1 MIRAKDK
8 GNNRMIK
15 LAMNQNTYNKLPNKD
30 ESTFYFIDN
39 TLKDGEIKNCN
50 NYLLSDEVAIIRKK
64 IVELCKEQKVINCNI
79 DGKEQVLKAYYH
91 THLGDKILELLD
103 IQEVE

>member
-1 MIRAKDK
+1 MSKYI
-8 GNNRMIK
+8 
-15 LAMNQNTYNKLPNKD
+15 L
-30 ESTFYFIDN
+30 
-39 TLKDGEIKNCN
+39 KNCPCYIDMPLYN
-50 NYLLSDEVAIIRKK
+50 HDKVCRLGDIVKPNHKELYVYCKDCTDCKLKQ

-79 DGKEQVLKAYYH
+79 DEKEQVLKAYYH